1 MLGSDLREA
10 VKKSFKRVKD
20 HFEALEGE
28 VRHNRD
34 YIIKQNTSI
43 EALNAKIKAL
53 EAKIQVLE
61 ASKLSFSDN
70 KDNKNKDNIVSKSLK
85 KAEISFKR
93 EDLLLK
99 NEISSGNKGV
109 SLDGYSLPGYSLP
122 GYSLDIRGF
131 KEDLPRILSKLSR
144 QEFMTFLVIYQ
155 QEEQIK
161 HVTYETLAKELKI
174 SSGCVRT
181 YVSGLIK
188 KGIPIVKSK
197 YNNKVIIL
205 SVPSEI
211 RGLNIKKQLIQIFYN
226 LDPSQKKLGDDF

>member
-1 MLGSDLREA
+1 MIVSDLKEA
-10 VKKSFKRVKD
+10 VKKSFSRVKN

-34 YIIKQNTSI
+34 YLIKQNNSI
-43 EALNAKIKAL
+43 ESLNAQIKAL
-53 EAKIQVLE
+53 EAKIKELE
-61 ASKLSFSDN
+61 DSKLSFSQDIN
-70 KDNKNKDNIVSKSLK
+70 SESVDVSHLDSPSEPETSSELSDSSLSND
-85 KAEISFKR
+85 IS
-93 EDLLLK
+93 
-99 NEISSGNKGV
+99 IGNRGV

-122 GYSLDIRGF
+122 SYSLDIRAF
-131 KEDLPRILSKLSR
+131 KEDLSNILSRLSR

-161 HVTYETLAKELKI
+161 LVTYESLSKELKI

-181 YVSGLIK
+181 YVSGIIK

-211 RGLNIKKQLIQIFYN
+211 RGLNLKKRLIQIFYN
-226 LDPSQKKLGDDF
+226 LDPSQKKLGDKF